1 MANTTYTPR
10 FTAISEGRDMVRL
23 YAVINY
29 TYYIN
34 GKSNKI
40 VIRFAV
46 RNQITVKSYKMKK
59 SLWDKANNR
68 CYINRGT
75 KSEMQECRDA
85 NSLMKSIVKA
95 VDDIIKDCALRKV
108 TVSPSMLTEEKIYE
122 KVRQIDDISFSV
134 IEEDKQC
141 FTDYWKSFVE
151 KAKSG
156 EVRHN
161 GNRYTEGT
169 IKGYSKCLNSLLEY
183 QKKKKLTL
191 SFDDINMDFYT
202 DYTLYLEERL
212 IKNSIG
218 EHYKKIKHIMKAAR
232 LEGLH
237 SNMQYENFTATE
249 EEVDN
254 VYLTEE
260 ELTKIAELELTDNR
274 LDKYRDV
281 FLIGCYTG
289 LRVSDLLKIR
299 KKHFYEAEGVQM
311 LKIKTQ
317 KTKKDV
323 YIPFLWDD
331 LKVRLEKYDYNLP
344 KMSEQHL
351 RKECR
356 EVARLAGI
364 NTPVLINSGRLKRST
379 PYEKWETISIHTCR
393 RTACTNM
400 FKKGIPPKQI
410 MMISGHT
417 KEASFFKYI
426 KITEE
431 ENAIML
437 AKRFGAS

>member
-10 FTAISEGRDMVRL
+10 FSANSEGKDMVRL

-29 TYYIN
+29 TYYHKGN
-34 GKSNKI
+34 SNKS

-46 RNQITVKSYKMKK
+46 RNQITGKSYKLKK
-59 SLWDKANNR
+59 TLWDKQNNR
-68 CYINRGT
+68 CYVNRGS
-75 KSEMQECRDA
+75 KDEMQECRDA
-85 NSLMKSIVKA
+85 NSMMKSIVKA
-95 VDDIIKDCALRKV
+95 VDDIVKDCALRKIS
-108 TVSPSMLTEEKIYE
+108 VSPSMLTEDKIYE
-122 KVRQIDDISFSV
+122 MVRKTDEILISVEPEKGQGLS
-134 IEEDKQC
+134 
-141 FTDYWKSFVE
+141 DYWASYIE
-151 KAKSG
+151 KAKKG

-169 IKGYSKCLNSLLEY
+169 IKGYNKCLNSLLEY
-183 QKKKKLTL
+183 QEKRQHIFT
-191 SFDDINMDFYT
+191 FDEITMDFYT

-212 IKNSIG
+212 IKNSVG
-218 EHYKKIKHIMKAAR
+218 EHYKKIKHIMKCAR

-237 SNMQYENFTATE
+237 TNMQYENFTVSE
-249 EEVDN
+249 EDVDN

-260 ELTKIAELELTDNR
+260 ELTAIANLELSGTR

-299 KKHFYEAEGVQM
+299 NKHFYEVNGVKM

-317 KTKKDV
+317 KTQKDV
-323 YIPFLWDD
+323 YIPFLWKD
-331 LKVRLEKYDYNLP
+331 LQYRLEKYDYNLP

-351 RKECR
+351 RKDCR

-400 FKKGIPPKQI
+400 FKKGIPTKQI

-417 KEASFFKYI
+417 KESSFLKYI

-437 AKRFGAS
+437 AKQFGLS

>member
-1 MANTTYTPR
+1 
-10 FTAISEGRDMVRL
+10 
-23 YAVINY
+23 
-29 TYYIN
+29 
-34 GKSNKI
+34 
-40 VIRFAV
+40 
-46 RNQITVKSYKMKK
+46 
-59 SLWDKANNR
+59 
-68 CYINRGT
+68 
-75 KSEMQECRDA
+75 MQECRDA
-85 NSLMKSIVKA
+85 NSMMKSIVKA
-95 VDDIIKDCALRKV
+95 VDDIIKDCAVRKI
-108 TVSPSMLTEEKIYE
+108 TVSPSMLTEQKIYE
-122 KVRQIDDISFSV
+122 KVRQVDEITLSQVEKKPSFT
-134 IEEDKQC
+134 E
-141 FTDYWKSFVE
+141 YWKSFIE

-161 GNRYTEGT
+161 GARYTEGT
-169 IKGYSKCLNSLLEY
+169 IKGYNKCLNSLIEY
-183 QKKKKLTL
+183 QTKNKITLT
-191 SFDDINMDFYT
+191 FDDIDMDFYT
-202 DYTLYLEERL
+202 AYTLYLEERL

-218 EHYKKIKHIMKAAR
+218 EHYKKIKHIMKSAR

-237 SNMQYENFTATE
+237 SNMQYESFTATE

-254 VYLTEE
+254 VYLTED
-260 ELTKIAELELTDNR
+260 ELTKIAELELSDTR

-299 KKHFYEAEGVQM
+299 KKHLYEAEGVQM

-317 KTKKDV
+317 KTQKDV

-356 EVARLAGI
+356 EVAKLAGI
-364 NTPVLINSGRLKRST
+364 DTPVLINSGRLKRST
-379 PYEKWETISIHTCR
+379 PYKKWETISIHTCR

-400 FKKGIPPKQI
+400 FKKGIPTKQI

-437 AKRFGAS
+437 AKQFGGAS

>member
-1 MANTTYTPR
+1 
-10 FTAISEGRDMVRL
+10 
-23 YAVINY
+23 
-29 TYYIN
+29 
-34 GKSNKI
+34 
-40 VIRFAV
+40 
-46 RNQITVKSYKMKK
+46 
-59 SLWDKANNR
+59 
-68 CYINRGT
+68 
-75 KSEMQECRDA
+75 
-85 NSLMKSIVKA
+85 
-95 VDDIIKDCALRKV
+95 
-108 TVSPSMLTEEKIYE
+108 MLTEDKIYE
-122 KVRQIDDISFSV
+122 MVRKTDEILISVEPEKGQGLS
-134 IEEDKQC
+134 
-141 FTDYWKSFVE
+141 DYWASYIE
-151 KAKSG
+151 KAKKG

-169 IKGYSKCLNSLLEY
+169 IKGYNKCLNSLLEY
-183 QKKKKLTL
+183 QEKKQHIFT
-191 SFDDINMDFYT
+191 FDEITMDFYT

-212 IKNSIG
+212 IKNSVG
-218 EHYKKIKHIMKAAR
+218 EHYKKIKHIMKCAR

-237 SNMQYENFTATE
+237 TNMQYENFTVSE
-249 EEVDN
+249 EDVDN

-260 ELTKIAELELTDNR
+260 ELTAIANLELSGTR

-299 KKHFYEAEGVQM
+299 NKHFYEVNGVKM

-317 KTKKDV
+317 KTQKDV
-323 YIPFLWDD
+323 YIPFLWKD
-331 LKVRLEKYDYNLP
+331 LQYRLEKYDYNLP
-344 KMSEQHL
+344 KMSEQHW
-351 RKECR
+351 RKDCR

-400 FKKGIPPKQI
+400 FKKGIPTKQI

-417 KEASFFKYI
+417 KESSFLKYI

-437 AKRFGAS
+437 AKQFGLS

>member
-34 GKSNKI
+34 GKSNKS

-46 RNQITVKSYKMKK
+46 RNQITGKSYKMKK

-122 KVRQIDDISFSV
+122 KVRQIDDISLSV

-260 ELTKIAELELTDNR
+260 ELTKIAELELTDTR